1 MKAILKKSLSILAAG
16 AVVSL
21 SLCLT
26 PTIYAEDNIDSQ
38 HNLLTVENTDI
49 SSWVGERLDD
59 KELAVR
65 QLENSIL
72 DNQLNGDIRKLNVCS
87 MLQYLDIPCDC
98 IQRSDYGYQVN
109 YTIDIPNTDWKLD
122 WTLANEFG
130 NAIPH
135 TAEYV
140 LEHYNG
146 SDQRCGYIQ
155 VTTGNYITFSTCE
168 DVRVVRFDYE
178 PFRVENGEPPK
189 VIIAEGEASATSFEI
204 ALAKLLI
211 EAVESE
217 AQIATTIEPVQSTQ
231 PDSGAPLTLPQTF
244 EKAVSNLDLAEIS
257 KDISAQLDAGIN
269 FKEITASSLLQAKT
283 DYRLETFQE
292 GGTIMF
298 SVKDGLRRVDVN
310 FKDMKAYE
318 RPQAIITF
326 HDRHAG
332 CTYTA
337 TIDSFMDVTTKKL
350 RVQIPDET
358 LELEFPNYDS
368 TQPNYFINLPN
379 GEQINSETLAII
391 AMLLELG

>member
-98 IQRSDYGYQVN
+98 IQRSDYGYQVS

-140 LEHYNG
+140 LEHYNS

-217 AQIATTIEPVQSTQ
+217 AQIATTIKPAQSTQ

-257 KDISAQLDAGIN
+257 KDISAQLDAGAN
-269 FKEITASSLLQAKT
+269 FKDITASSLLQAKT

-292 GGTIMF
+292 GDTIMF

>member
-16 AVVSL
+16 AVASL
-21 SLCLT
+21 SLCIT

-38 HNLLTVENTDI
+38 HNLLTVEDTDI
-49 SSWVGERLDD
+49 SSWVGDRLDD
-59 KELAVR
+59 KELAIR

-72 DNQLNGDIRKLNVCS
+72 DNQLNGDIRKLDICS
-87 MLQYLDIPCDC
+87 MLQHLDIPSDY
-98 IQRSDYGYQVN
+98 IQRSDYGYQIS

-140 LEHYNG
+140 LEHYN
-146 SDQRCGYIQ
+146 SNDQRCGYIQ

-168 DVRVVRFDYE
+168 DVRVAKFDYE

-189 VIIAEGEASATSFEI
+189 VIIAEGESSATSFEI

-211 EAVESE
+211 EAVETE
-217 AQIATTIEPVQSTQ
+217 ACATTAIEPAQSTY
-231 PDSGAPLTLPQTF
+231 PDPGAPLTLPQTF

-269 FKEITASSLLQAKT
+269 FKEITASSILQAKT

-292 GGTIMF
+292 GDTTIF
-298 SVKDGLRRVDVN
+298 SVKDGLRRVDIN
-310 FKDMKAYE
+310 FKDTKAYE
-318 RPQAIITF
+318 RPQAIIAF

-332 CTYTA
+332 CNYTA

-350 RVQIPDET
+350 RVKIPDET

-368 TQPNYFINLPN
+368 TQPNYFIDLPN